1 MDGAVWVLAAAAAF
15 VGSHFLLSHPLR
27 GPIVRRVGEGA
38 FQGLYSLVAAA
49 MLVWL
54 VLAYRAAR
62 PTALLWPVGDGL
74 WAVVSA
80 VMLLA
85 SVLLAGGA
93 IGNPALPTG
102 GAPARFPQAARGVF
116 AITRHPMFWAF
127 ALWGLCHIA
136 VYPMTKNII
145 VALAV
150 ILLSLVGAA
159 LQDRKKEALEP
170 ELWPV
175 WEAQTSYWPFAAIAT
190 GRARLGGFGLPA
202 LVGGLVVWLVATWA
216 HIPLSGFAAGVW
228 RWIH

>member
-1 MDGAVWVLAAAAAF
+1 MDGAVWVLAAAVAF

-27 GPIVRRVGEGA
+27 GPIVRRIGEGA
-38 FQGLYSLVAAA
+38 FQGVYSLVAAA

-62 PTALLWPVGDGL
+62 PTALLWPAGDAL
-74 WAVVSA
+74 WAVVSV

-85 SVLLAGGA
+85 SVLLVGGA
-93 IGNPALPTG
+93 IGNPALHTA
-102 GAPARFPQAARGVF
+102 GAPAKFPETARGVF

-136 VYPMTKNII
+136 VYPMMKNII

-150 ILLSLVGAA
+150 ILLALVGAA

-170 ELWPV
+170 GLWAA
-175 WEAQTSYWPFAAIAT
+175 WEAKTSYIPFAAIAT

-228 RWIH
+228 RWIR